1 MRGHL
6 EKICFNLEI
15 KLPTELLSV
24 EMHRGEDETQAP
36 LLINYFKHKI
46 TNNRNALHPQV

>member
-1 MRGHL
+1 MRGHH

-46 TNNRNALHPQV
+46 TNN